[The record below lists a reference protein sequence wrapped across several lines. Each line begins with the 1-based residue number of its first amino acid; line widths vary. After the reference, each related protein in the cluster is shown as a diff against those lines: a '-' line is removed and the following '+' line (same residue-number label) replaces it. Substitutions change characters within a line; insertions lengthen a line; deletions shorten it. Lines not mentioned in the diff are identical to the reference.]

1 MGNKRMSDTS
11 REKTEYGP
19 AMPDGEEAEN
29 RTEAVSEGVLAEI
42 FPKLM
47 KDSSHRF
54 DE

>member
-11 REKTEYGP
+11 REKTEYVP
-19 AMPDGEEAEN
+19 AKPDGKEAEN
-29 RTEAVSEGVLAEI
+29 RAGAVSEGVLTEI